1 MINAWRHTLFGAG
14 HGIGRPG
21 QADSKYGTA
30 ATNQEAAQTTQA
42 AKLRGA
48 GVVCHSLVNTRPS
61 RTPQGHAGV
70 AGQVSVQ
77 RGRLHCYL
85 ERPIRVGW
93 HG

>member
-1 MINAWRHTLFGAG
+1 MTNARRHTFFGAG

-21 QADSKYGTA
+21 QADPQYGTA
-30 ATNQEAAQTTQA
+30 AANQEATQAQA

-48 GVVCHSLVNTRPS
+48 GIVCHSLVNARPS
-61 RTPQGHAGV
+61 RAPQGHAGV

-93 HG
+93 HC

>member
-1 MINAWRHTLFGAG
+1 MTNARRHTLFGAG

-21 QADSKYGTA
+21 QVDSEYGA
-30 ATNQEAAQTTQA
+30 ATANQEAAQTTQA

-48 GVVCHSLVNTRPS
+48 RVVCHSLVNARPS
-61 RTPQGHAGV
+61 RAPQSHAGV

-93 HG
+93 HC

>member
-14 HGIGRPG
+14 HGISRPG
-21 QADSKYGTA
+21 QVDPQYGA
-30 ATNQEAAQTTQA
+30 AQEAQAATQA

-48 GVVCHSLVNTRPS
+48 GVVRHSLVNARPS
-61 RTPQGHAGV
+61 RAPQGHAGV

-93 HG
+93 HC